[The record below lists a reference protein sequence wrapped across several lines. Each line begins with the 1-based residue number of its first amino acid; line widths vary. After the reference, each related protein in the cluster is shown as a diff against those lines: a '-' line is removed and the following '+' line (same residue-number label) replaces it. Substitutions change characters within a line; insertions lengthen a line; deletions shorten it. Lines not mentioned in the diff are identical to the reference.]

1 MSAADS
7 ISLLFLSTYVH
18 VEVGIVNIETK
29 YRLPEVDVT
38 NTVRANVAVID
49 PELDIGNLGLHER
62 GGSSDVVITL
72 DQLRVRTGVGL
83 SRVDVASSSARA
95 KLVKVNQSLGQRWL
109 PRLLVRALHSGMR
122 EGRTAQQAEEN
133 E

>member
-1 MSAADS
+1 MSAAGS
-7 ISLLFLSTYVH
+7 IPFFFLSTYVH
-18 VEVGIVNIETK
+18 VEVGIVNIEAK
-29 YRLPEVDVT
+29 YRLPEVDMT
-38 NTVRANVAVID
+38 NTVRSNVAVID

-62 GGSSDVVITL
+62 GGSSDIVITL

-95 KLVKVNQSLGQRWL
+95 KLVKINQSLGQRWL

-122 EGRTAQQAEEN
+122 KGRTAQQAEEN